1 MKRKK
6 TEQGQILV
14 LLTLGVITLLGFA
27 ALAIDGG
34 RVLGEKRNIQ
44 GVSDT
49 TAMTGGLYLAYLE
62 NPATAGDK
70 TAAINA
76 AIARAAD
83 NGYNSGQVT
92 VSITE
97 DSKYYYVQSDI
108 LSSVQPTIG
117 RIVYGDD
124 FDVAARTIARVEKI
138 SVFALGHA
146 FYAKNPTA
154 CGAIDHSG
162 NADVTIVNSGIFSNS
177 NCADA
182 SKCSDN
188 SITITGS
195 ASFDGDIITA
205 AGGVCIQ
212 KPDDVHADNIVTGAG
227 QNTLPTLDEP
237 DCSGL
242 TAQTFSAGTNSPGIY
257 SGGIHF
263 SGGETADLEP
273 GLYCLDDDL
282 SINNGT
288 LTGDNVMFYL
298 RNGAGLNINGGDISL
313 TAPKGDPWTDGSGVY
328 WNGMLIFQAY
338 GNTEELVMNGNAGSY
353 FEGTIFVPDA
363 NCKINGS
370 GATTA
375 LNIQVVCDTI
385 DFIGTA
391 DMYLVYTEEDKYI
404 PPKSIELVQ

>member
-6 TEQGQILV
+6 SEQGQVLV

-44 GVSDT
+44 GVTDT
-49 TAMTGGLYLAYLE
+49 TAMTGGLYLAYLD
-62 NPATAGDK
+62 NPASSADK
-70 TAAINA
+70 AAAINA
-76 AIARAAD
+76 ALQRAAS
-83 NGYNSGQVT
+83 NGYDPAQVT
-92 VSITE
+92 INITE
-97 DSKYYYVQSDI
+97 DAKYYYVQADI
-108 LSSVQPTIG
+108 TSNVEPTIG
-117 RIVYGDD
+117 KIVYRED

-138 SVFALGHA
+138 SIFALGQA
-146 FYAKNPTA
+146 FYAKNPSA
-154 CGAIDHSG
+154 CGAIDHGG
-162 NADVTIVNSGIFSNS
+162 NADVTIINSGIFSNS
-177 NCADA
+177 NCSDA

-212 KPDDVHADNIVTGAG
+212 KPDDVHADNIITGAPH
-227 QNTLPTLDEP
+227 QTLPTLDEP
-237 DCSGL
+237 DCGGL
-242 TAQTFSAGTNSPGIY
+242 SNQTFSSGTNQPGIY
-257 SGGIHF
+257 TNGIKF
-263 SGGETADLEP
+263 AGGETADLEP

-328 WNGMLIFQAY
+328 WNGMLVFQAY
-338 GNTEELVMNGNAGSY
+338 GNTEGLVMNGNAGSY

-363 NCKINGS
+363 NCRINGS
-370 GATTA
+370 GATNA

-385 DFIGTA
+385 AFIGTA
-391 DMYLVYTEEDKYI
+391 DMYLVYTQEDKYI
-404 PPKSIELVQ
+404 PPKSIDLVQ